1 MLGIFTPIDLFTIAI
16 SLCLFIAA
24 SPICRWLNDDDGL
37 TTRISMMRVLNS
49 LIILAVIINA
59 LLSND
64 NVLLVKATQCL
75 IVIYFAVLVTQ
86 IINFFIRRR
95 LGKVHQTKNKL
106 TISDTYS
113 SRGLSLIVATVI
125 AIIAI
130 ISCLRILGLNSLLE
144 AGGALGVIG
153 LVLAMTQA
161 SWAPDI
167 ISGLIILNSR
177 FCEDGDIIQFNMDGK
192 ETVASIFKTK
202 LFHTECLDLAN
213 NHRVMIRNAK
223 LRDFGIQNLS
233 RFASARGLRERLLFN
248 IDYQHSEQEVSAMIN
263 RAFAKIDDR
272 EDAREEQ
279 HAPEVMV
286 YETGDYAV
294 TWAVYYYIKD
304 IKRLLKIRQIFRSY
318 ILAESVKSNI
328 SLATPTLQQNQISHE
343 KTSDLERVNS
353 LERIDHRTERIDHR
367 PERAHNSPERVDKSP
382 EPIDSPE
389 RVDSPKPPNKS
400 ESIKSAA
407 DKR

>member
-1 MLGIFTPIDLFTIAI
+1 MGNIMTTLLGYFEPIDLLTIGI
-16 SLCLFIAA
+16 SFCLFIAA
-24 SPICRWLNDDDGL
+24 TPICRWLNDDDGL
-37 TTRISMMRVLNS
+37 LTRISMMRVLNF
-49 LIILAVIINA
+49 LIIVAIILKAV
-59 LLSND
+59 LSND
-64 NVLLVKATQCL
+64 STWLLKATQCL

-95 LGKVHQTKNKL
+95 FGRVHQTKNKL

-113 SRGLSLIVATVI
+113 SRGLSLIVATVV

-130 ISCLRILGLNSLLE
+130 ISCLRLMGLNSLLE

-177 FCEDGDIIQFNMDGK
+177 FCQDGDVIQFNMDGK

-223 LRDFGIQNLS
+223 LRDYSVQNLS
-233 RFASARGLRERLLFN
+233 RFASARGLRECLLFN
-248 IDYQHSEQEVSAMIN
+248 IDYKHSEQEVKAMMD
-263 RAFAKIDDR
+263 RAFKRIDDL
-272 EDAREEQ
+272 EDVREEQ
-279 HAPEVMV
+279 HETEVFV
-286 YETGDYAV
+286 NETGDYAV

-304 IKRLLKIRQIFRSY
+304 IKRLLKIRQLFRSY

-328 SLATPTLQQNQISHE
+328 SLATPVLQQNEVIVQQ
-343 KTSDLERVNS
+343 
-353 LERIDHRTERIDHR
+353 
-367 PERAHNSPERVDKSP
+367 ANSPELNNSP
-382 EPIDSPE
+382 EQITS
-389 RVDSPKPPNKS
+389 PNKNQTN
-400 ESIKSAA
+400 AT
-407 DKR
+407 DKA